1 MRIKINEYKEIEQ
14 LANKFKE
21 CHIEASLN
29 NTYLVVDRIRWNKM
43 ADDNTKY
50 ITITVRRTTHTR
62 MTQLGKMNE
71 SYDTLINRALDAL
84 EDKREANKKSKEA

>member
-1 MRIKINEYKEIEQ
+1 
-14 LANKFKE
+14 
-21 CHIEASLN
+21 
-29 NTYLVVDRIRWNKM
+29 M

>member
-1 MRIKINEYKEIEQ
+1 
-14 LANKFKE
+14 
-21 CHIEASLN
+21 
-29 NTYLVVDRIRWNKM
+29 
-43 ADDNTKY
+43 
-50 ITITVRRTTHTR
+50 